1 VCEENT
7 ITLLSGWWFDA
18 EKVEES
24 GVEVSSATEVFPC
37 LNPFAC
43 VTDVKNVSVSC
54 STGYMGVL
62 CGACDLK
69 GQGYMRSGQLCREC
83 GSLAYNIVFVSGL
96 ALVGVAYILYVIAF
110 QDFSSTESDQ
120 RPVVI
125 KITMSFCQML
135 TVLGVFKARGT
146 ALFNELV
153 QRPAAIVGGGVSSA
167 LPLKCLLNSQ
177 IYGSFMLNMA
187 TPILACIITALLIG
201 PVWIA
206 KRVIEAMRAS
216 RPPRQ
221 APKEKVN
228 ILCCCRTETL
238 EEWEKKMWTHR

>member
-1 VCEENT
+1 
-7 ITLLSGWWFDA
+7 
-18 EKVEES
+18 
-24 GVEVSSATEVFPC
+24 
-37 LNPFAC
+37 
-43 VTDVKNVSVSC
+43 
-54 STGYMGVL
+54 
-62 CGACDLK
+62 
-69 GQGYMRSGQLCREC
+69 MRSGQLCREC
-83 GSLAYNIVFVSGL
+83 GSLWYNIVFVSGL
-96 ALVGVAYILYVIAF
+96 AVVGVVYILYVIAF

-153 QRPAAIVGGGVSSA
+153 QRPAAIAGGGVSSA

-187 TPILACIITALLIG
+187 TPILACFVTALLIG

-216 RPPRQ
+216 RAPRQ
-221 APKEKVN
+221 APKEKV
-228 ILCCCRTETL
+228 
-238 EEWEKKMWTHR
+238 